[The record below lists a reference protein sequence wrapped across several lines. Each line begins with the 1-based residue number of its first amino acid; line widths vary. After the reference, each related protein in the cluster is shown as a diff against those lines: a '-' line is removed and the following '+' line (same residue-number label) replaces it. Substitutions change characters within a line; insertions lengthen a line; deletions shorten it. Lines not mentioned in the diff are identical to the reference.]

1 MSNTKKNIIVAV
13 CVVALSVSVYYWYAT
28 QVIGVKVDTDDKTA
42 LPTAGVTVP
51 ELRKLTA
58 IKKYNATEDKQDTLQ
73 FVVTVDKEGVITDVL
88 TLDAE
93 TKKVP
98 EKKKAFN
105 EGLVKVLKGKKM
117 SEVGPVDKIGTS
129 TYTTDAFN
137 SVIDILKVQL

>member
-1 MSNTKKNIIVAV
+1 MSNTKKNIIVGA
-13 CVVALSVSVYYWYAT
+13 CVVALSALVYYWYAT
-28 QVIGVKVDTDDKTA
+28 KVIGVKVANDKTT
-42 LPTAGVTVP
+42 LPEAGVTVP
-51 ELRKLTA
+51 EMRKLTA

-93 TKKVP
+93 TKQVP

-105 EGLVKVLKGKKM
+105 EGLMKVLKGKKM

-137 SVIDILKVQL
+137 SVIDILKAQL